1 MRLQPVFELARGQ
14 ILNCDPVLTFDIMV
28 SMVIAE
34 ETQMQSEST
43 T

>member
-14 ILNCDPVLTFDIMV
+14 ILNRDPVLTFDIMV
-28 SMVIAE
+28 SMVIVE